1 MAGVAEKRRP
11 PTSLVGA
18 ILMRDMFMQERAL
31 GMARVTADKGLRWKS
46 NRGQG
51 GDVAAPCGSVRQRP
65 GAVRSSVTG
74 LRSSD
79 TPTSS

>member
-1 MAGVAEKRRP
+1 
-11 PTSLVGA
+11 
-18 ILMRDMFMQERAL
+18 MRDMFMQERAL

-51 GDVAAPCGSVRQRP
+51 GDVAAPCGSVASSAQ

-74 LRSSD
+74 LGSSD

>member
-46 NRGQG
+46 NRGAG
-51 GDVAAPCGSVRQRP
+51 GRRCCALRVRGEGGAAPRGP
-65 GAVRSSVTG
+65 LG
-74 LRSSD
+74 LGLA
-79 TPTSS
+79 

>member
-51 GDVAAPCGSVRQRP
+51 GDVAAPCGSVARGQRP
-65 GAVRSSVTG
+65 GGR
-74 LRSSD
+74 
-79 TPTSS
+79 